1 VSLGRLGAI
10 DPALAAA
17 FRALAFLAFGVL
29 FKETMASASDAVGG
43 AHRATA
49 AAAMETDTTSAEASR
64 RRGSDEEHVDDHLVS
79 VDVTCS
85 REKKPPKKVHSR
97 LLSYRRLP
105 VTTPPFT

>member
-10 DPALAAA
+10 DPAPAGA
-17 FRALAFLAFGVL
+17 FRALAFGVL
-29 FKETMASASDAVGG
+29 FKESRASSSDAVGG
-43 AHRATA
+43 ARHTTA

-64 RRGSDEEHVDDHLVS
+64 RRRSDEEHVDDHLVS

>member
-10 DPALAAA
+10 DPALAGA

-64 RRGSDEEHVDDHLVS
+64 RRRSDEERFDDHLVS
-79 VDVTCS
+79 IDMFP
-85 REKKPPKKVHSR
+85 RIFLPPKKVHSR